1 MTIRPFV
8 RRVVVVVVGV
18 MMMMLM
24 TFTIT
29 TAAFVVLGST
39 SSTSS
44 SSRSKHHH
52 HGTST
57 RTTSIGAASSTTT
70 ANHHMGDTPPVLPSF
85 DNANAYL
92 TYMNNVAALPQG
104 FATGTASGTFIPL
117 EAPSMGALPIR
128 ATILHIT
135 AGPTHSWAAVYTK
148 NKVRDS

>member
-1 MTIRPFV
+1 M
-8 RRVVVVVVGV
+8 VVGV

-39 SSTSS
+39 SSL

-57 RTTSIGAASSTTT
+57 RTTSIGAAAESSSSTT
-70 ANHHMGDTPPVLPSF
+70 ANHPMGDTPPVLPSF